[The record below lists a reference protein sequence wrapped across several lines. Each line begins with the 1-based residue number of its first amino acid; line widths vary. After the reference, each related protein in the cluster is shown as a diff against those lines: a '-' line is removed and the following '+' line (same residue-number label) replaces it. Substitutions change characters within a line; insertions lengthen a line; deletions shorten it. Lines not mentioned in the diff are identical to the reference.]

1 MYKIGTDIVKISRIE
16 KSIKSQSFLNKVFT
30 ENERAYC
37 KKAYFK
43 ALGTGLKFPLTD
55 VEIGHDENGKP
66 HLCGVDS
73 SDISISHDGEYAVA
87 TVILW

>member
-37 KKAYFK
+37 K
-43 ALGTGLKFPLTD
+43 
-55 VEIGHDENGKP
+55 
-66 HLCGVDS
+66 S
-73 SDISISHDGEYAVA
+73 
-87 TVILW
+87 

>member
-16 KSIKSQSFLNKVFT
+16 KSIKSQSFLNKVF
-30 ENERAYC
+30 N
-37 KKAYFK
+37 
-43 ALGTGLKFPLTD
+43 
-55 VEIGHDENGKP
+55 DENGKP
-66 HLCGVDS
+66 HLCGIDS

>member
-37 KKAYFK
+37 KKAENNIGGNKIAKIDLCTACCGADFRLRSR
-43 ALGTGLKFPLTD
+43 LGG
-55 VEIGHDENGKP
+55 GKQ
-66 HLCGVDS
+66 
-73 SDISISHDGEYAVA
+73 GEAYR
-87 TVILW
+87 

>member
-1 MYKIGTDIVKISRIE
+1 MYKIGIDIVKISRIE

-30 ENERAYC
+30 EIFAGKE
-37 KKAYFK
+37 AYFK

-55 VEIGHDENGKP
+55 VEIRHDENGKP
-66 HLCGVDS
+66 HLCAIDS